1 MFTDTPLAGNG
12 LAVVHD
18 AEAVSDEVM
27 LAFARETRLVE
38 TTFVQPPT
46 VDGADYRNR
55 IWTPMEEM
63 PFAGHP
69 SLGTAV
75 AVALERGE
83 DDAEYRQQTH
93 AGIQPVRV
101 ERAGDRA
108 RASVLQEP
116 AVFGA
121 EPDPGAVLAAAG
133 LASED
138 AHPSLPPQFVSTGL
152 HTLVVPVADAAAVS
166 RARADRPAI
175 AALGD
180 GTFNLYLAAVD
191 GDGAPRALLPERA
204 RRRGSRD
211 RIGGRPAARLPRGAR
226 RRPAAGGDAGRRD
239 RPPEPP
245 VRGDGVRTRT
255 GERRRRRARHR
266 DAPASVI
273 RSSRHTSRTSR
284 LAAKAASA
292 SALPTATTS
301 TAPSASPRGPA
312 ST

>member
-1 MFTDTPLAGNG
+1 VFTDTPLAGNG

-27 LAFARETRLVE
+27 LAFARETRLME

-83 DDAEYRQQTH
+83 EDVEYRQQTH

-101 ERAGDRA
+101 QRAGDRA

-133 LASED
+133 LTPED

-152 HTLVVPVADAAAVS
+152 QTLVVPVADAAAVS
-166 RARADRPAI
+166 QARADRPAI

-180 GTFNLYLAAVD
+180 GTFNLYLAAVT
-191 GDGAPRALLPERA
+191 GDGARA
-204 RRRGSRD
+204 RSFPSELDDEHPATGSAAGPLLAYLEAREGVQ
-211 RIGGRPAARLPRGAR
+211 RLEVTQGVEIGRPSRLLAEMASGRVRVSGDVVVLVTGTLRLP
-226 RRPAAGGDAGRRD
+226 
-239 RPPEPP
+239 
-245 VRGDGVRTRT
+245 
-255 GERRRRRARHR
+255 
-266 DAPASVI
+266 
-273 RSSRHTSRTSR
+273 
-284 LAAKAASA
+284 
-292 SALPTATTS
+292 
-301 TAPSASPRGPA
+301 
-312 ST
+312 